1 MFRDARG
8 LISAL
13 LIGVCSLAFVTGAQA
28 QQRCSRAMVR
38 GTYALSCNAHI
49 NIGEGEVVNLV
60 PGVLLGTV
68 IFDEANRVSTGILHG
83 NIGGTPTDVDITGGP
98 GVVNADCTAS
108 IDLNVS
114 IDGEPLPTAN
124 IPGVVLDG
132 GNRIRAFS
140 PIIGT
145 VGLCLMERISLD

>member
-1 MFRDARG
+1 MFKDARR
-8 LISAL
+8 LITAL
-13 LIGVCSLAFVTGAQA
+13 FIGICSLAFATGAQA
-28 QQRCSRAMVR
+28 QQRCSGAMVR
-38 GTYALSCNAHI
+38 GTYVLSCNAHI
-49 NIGEGEVVNLV
+49 NIGEGDAVNLV

-68 IFDEANRVSTGILHG
+68 IFDEANRISTGTLYG
-83 NIGGTPTDVDITGGP
+83 NIGGTPTGVEITGGP

-114 IDGEPLPTAN
+114 IDGQLLPTAN

-132 GNRIRAFS
+132 GGRIRAFS

>member
-1 MFRDARG
+1 MFRYLPS
-8 LISAL
+8 LITTL
-13 LIGVCSLAFVTGAQA
+13 CIGVCSLTITTGVQA
-28 QQRCSRAMVR
+28 QQRCSSAMVR

-68 IFDEANRVSTGILHG
+68 IFDEANNLSSGPLYG
-83 NIGGTPTDVDITGGP
+83 NIGGTPTGVEITGRS
-98 GVVNADCTAS
+98 GVVNADCNAS
-108 IDLNVS
+108 IELAVA
-114 IDGEPLPTAN
+114 IDGEPLPPAN

-132 GNRIRAFS
+132 GGRIRAFS